1 MNLQGAKAEVRM
13 TVEIVRK
20 DTGKVE
26 TAELVGY
33 VNAED
38 LEKLKG
44 TQNGSDTLDS
54 SPQRGD

>member
-13 TVEIVRK
+13 TVQIQRK

-33 VNAED
+33 ANAED

-44 TQNGSDTLDS
+44 TENGSDTLDS
-54 SPQRGD
+54 SPQRCN